1 VSATAGQK
9 VTVRVPVDIGPLYN
23 GTFSLKLEASP
34 GSDLKVPATITL
46 KEDDK
51 DFVLEVT
58 AGFNKGTHWE
68 RGTPDVGPAQD
79 VRVIV
84 K

>member
-1 VSATAGQK
+1 VSVTAGQK
-9 VTVRVPVDIGPLYN
+9 ATVRVPVDIGPLYN
-23 GTFSLKLEASP
+23 GTFGLKLEPSP
-34 GSDLKVPATITL
+34 GSDLKVPSTISL

-51 DFVLEVT
+51 EFTLEVT
-58 AGFNKGTHWE
+58 AGFNKGTHWV
-68 RGTPDVGPAQD
+68 RVTPDVGPAQD